1 MVTPLPEI
9 EAEYARLGLAV
20 QLQQDYINGL
30 TAMLASMCKLARAND
45 IALPEDVAGWYGEA
59 LVIQHG

>member
-1 MVTPLPEI
+1 MTPIPEM

-30 TAMLASMCKLARAND
+30 TAMLSDMCKLARSSD
-45 IALPEDVAGWYGEA
+45 LALPENVAAWYGEA